1 MKDLIYR
8 IKTSSIPIW
17 INILQLLLIMIML
30 QQTYQF
36 YFDKKTVMASGIII
50 EGIPTQNLIYEFAAR
65 TGTMAIISILIL
77 FSQDIKLF
85 IIMFIMNVF
94 REGQETIID
103 PLFPLANAPV
113 SPTADLILHIVIVAI
128 EFGALLKL
136 IKIYKVS
143 KISQQ
148 KQSDLN

>member
-1 MKDLIYR
+1 MKNLMNR

-36 YFDKKTVMASGIII
+36 YFDKKTVMASGIRI

-65 TGTMAIISILIL
+65 TGTMAFISILIL

-113 SPTADLILHIVIVAI
+113 SPTADLILHILIVAI

-143 KISQQ
+143 KISQ
-148 KQSDLN
+148 